1 MEEAALANWMRNE
14 SVRIRDLAN
23 ELREHMSTVP
33 GRDRKPWLAEL
44 AVRFDHLTVH
54 LQRMMAIEEEDGYL
68 TPVIEHRPALA
79 GAVELL
85 RHEHDEL
92 RCLTENLTATV
103 HNLRPEDNLII
114 SDTCTR
120 IQIYLGHV
128 QRHEEHENHIVLY
141 TLTEDIGSTE
151 SE

>member
-1 MEEAALANWMRNE
+1 MDEAALANWMHKE

-23 ELREHMSTVP
+23 EMREHISTIP
-33 GRDRKPWLAEL
+33 SRNRKPWLLEL
-44 AVRFDHLTVH
+44 AQRYDHLSAH

-68 TPVIEHRPALA
+68 TPVVENRPGLA
-79 GAVELL
+79 SQVELL

-92 RCLTENLTATV
+92 RTLTENLGAMV
-103 HNLRPEDNLII
+103 HNLKAEDNLII

-141 TLTEDIGSTE
+141 TLTEDIGTTE
-151 SE
+151 SG